1 VSLSSRP
8 GPSDADPSGTG
19 QSGTGQSDP
28 GPSDPG
34 PWDARTYDR
43 ISDPMTRW
51 GRDVVVRLDPPPRD
65 TVLDAGCG
73 TGRVTEMLLER
84 VVDGRVVALDAAP
97 AMLTEARR
105 RLAYFGDRVVFVEA
119 DLLDLAPGLLG
130 GCAPVD
136 AVLSTATFHW
146 VLDHD
151 RLFANLAGV
160 LRTGGRL
167 VAQCGAA
174 GNISRLIE
182 AVRSTGLERTGAW
195 LYATP
200 EETRRRLE
208 ASGFTD
214 IEVWTH
220 PEPTPIEPAE
230 LGTYLETVCLRTL
243 VAPME
248 EAEKATFLD
257 AVARA
262 LGEPVIDYV
271 RLNIEARRD

>member
-1 VSLSSRP
+1 MPASS
-8 GPSDADPSGTG
+8 SG
-19 QSGTGQSDP
+19 D
-28 GPSDPG
+28 
-34 PWDARTYDR
+34 WDARTYDR

-51 GRDVVVRLDPPPRD
+51 GRDVLDRLDPSPRD

-73 TGRVTEMLLER
+73 TGRVTEMLLDR

-97 AMLTEARR
+97 TMLAEARR
-105 RLAYFGDRVVFVEA
+105 RLARFAGRVVFVQA
-119 DLLDLAPGLLG
+119 DLLELGPGLLG
-130 GCAPVD
+130 AWHPVD

-151 RLFANLAGV
+151 RLFANLAAV
-160 LRTGGRL
+160 LRPGGRL

-182 AVRSTGLERTGAW
+182 AVRTTGLERTGAW
-195 LYATP
+195 FYATAD
-200 EETRRRLE
+200 ETRRRLE

-214 IEVWTH
+214 IDVWTH

-243 VAPME
+243 VAPMDPG
-248 EAEKATFLD
+248 EKTTFLD

-271 RLNIEARRD
+271 RLNIEARRG